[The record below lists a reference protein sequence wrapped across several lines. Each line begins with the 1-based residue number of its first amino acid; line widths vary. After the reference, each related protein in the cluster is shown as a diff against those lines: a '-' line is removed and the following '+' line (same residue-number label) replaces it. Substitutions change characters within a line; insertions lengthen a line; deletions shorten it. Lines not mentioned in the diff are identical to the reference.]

1 VTVKVRVA
9 GVGSVLLALSV
20 ARTAKR
26 CEPFESG
33 VAGLWLAP
41 GPEQGANGWESKRH
55 LKVELAW
62 LEENWKV
69 GLWLVVELGGPEVIV
84 VSGGVESSM

>member
-1 VTVKVRVA
+1 MKVRVA

-20 ARTAKR
+20 ARTAKM

-55 LKVELAW
+55 LKVEFDW
-62 LEENWKV
+62 LDENPNV

-84 VSGGVESSM
+84 VSGAVESST

>member
-1 VTVKVRVA
+1 MKVRVA

-41 GPEQGANGWESKRH
+41 GPEQGANGWESKRQA
-55 LKVELAW
+55 KVEPDWLA
-62 LEENWKV
+62 ENVKV
-69 GLWLVVELGGPEVIV
+69 GVLSVVDSEGPVVIV
-84 VSGGVESSM
+84 V

>member
-1 VTVKVRVA
+1 MKVRVA

-69 GLWLVVELGGPEVIV
+69 GLRLVVELGGPEVIV
-84 VSGGVESSM
+84 VSGGVESST